1 MRELARVRKVDPVRD
16 FVVRLEFSDGSSK
29 EVDLAIY
36 LHGPIFAPMRDD
48 PAVFRSIRVDSQLG
62 TIVWPNGADID
73 PEVLY
78 HGIKPA
84 WMQEETMKHV

>member
-1 MRELARVRKVDPVRD
+1 MRELTRIRKAEPVRD

-29 EVDLAIY
+29 EVDLTMY

-48 PAVFRSIRVDSQLG
+48 PAVFRSVRVDSQLG

-73 PEVLY
+73 ADVLY
-78 HGIKPA
+78 HEIKPA
-84 WMQEETMKHV
+84 WLQEETIKHA